1 MSRMAAKAC
10 ASMSLTNKTSF
21 SLISRCTGV
30 CHRAGRAVGG
40 RRGAAVHHTLAC
52 CPSTICSTV
61 LELRHVQTECQR
73 ACGCRHPQEALRRRA
88 AATCRKFTWVL
99 NHSLKPGTMARLLAV
114 DKKLSSDSDFEDSPP
129 AKALG
134 KLPRHGSGAAALRQS
149 IEAAAERASA
159 QPHANPDQAAV
170 PAQPFSMFALG
181 ASSGLSQTQSHPQQR
196 RAARWGAGSSKQAGG
211 HKRLPAFSSSAG
223 PHVASKK
230 PRHAAVPPGAPP
242 KVKQQQQ
249 VLHVNARQ
257 QQQQHKPSVRP
268 MKHQR
273 QPTILAPTRIDS
285 SSNDDA
291 VPPASLK
298 QAVSLSRPA
307 TRKQAPALKAA
318 QRSGKAG
325 ARPTARGGARAAS
338 RIAVAAAAA
347 AEEAAFGSR
356 VTLIRLDQGND
367 LTRWPGW
374 QASAAGVRRVAA
386 YRSAAYAPGSDGGTG
401 TCAKLVRTPDVL
413 GYELSQLGGGFQGL
427 LINLGDGSGLT
438 SQQLEQQQ
446 QRLDGRP
453 AAGDGS
459 SVKGRAVLDMLCDRL
474 QLGRDVMSC
483 GLLFIWA
490 AKGQAAA
497 AVRFMTQQG
506 FKYVG
511 MSCVCL
517 IVCLS
522 LCACVHV
529 PLQLAASPWARR
541 AAMMRQA
548 VGAYEARSVLNRVP

>member
-1 MSRMAAKAC
+1 
-10 ASMSLTNKTSF
+10 
-21 SLISRCTGV
+21 
-30 CHRAGRAVGG
+30 
-40 RRGAAVHHTLAC
+40 
-52 CPSTICSTV
+52 
-61 LELRHVQTECQR
+61 
-73 ACGCRHPQEALRRRA
+73 
-88 AATCRKFTWVL
+88 
-99 NHSLKPGTMARLLAV
+99 MARLLAV

-506 FKYVG
+506 FKYVEN
-511 MSCVCL
+511 L
-517 IVCLS
+517 TW
-522 LCACVHV
+522 
-529 PLQLAASPWARR
+529 LQLGPNNKPLEASPLFRCSHRTLLMGRR
-541 AAMMRQA
+541 VDAGSSRLELRHQRTPDVIASPALCDGQCPEA
-548 VGAYEARSVLNRVP
+548 VYNMIETLLPEAGKAVKPKLLELNLCGGSGSPRPGWIMVVNEP